1 MDYAAAPQGPRGL
14 DVGWHPTPDARAY
27 RGRMITGAIIHYTA
41 GAEKGAINW
50 LTRRDQA
57 YVSAHYVIGRTG
69 SITQLCRVQREA
81 WHAGRRWG
89 RANPNRW
96 TVGYE
101 LVSPPGVVN
110 PAFTDKQID
119 TLARLLAW
127 LYRLDGQV
135 LDDGRASATVRM
147 PLPYYPA
154 GAPALYRDKAYWERL
169 FVEKPGVII
178 GHSAV
183 NPSKPDPGA
192 KMPWAELLQLVD
204 QYREDQ

>member
-1 MDYAAAPQGPRGL
+1 MCLATAPQGPDSL
-14 DVGWHPTPDARAY
+14 DIAWHPTPDASVY
-27 RGRMITGAIIHYTA
+27 KGRLITGAIIHFTA
-41 GAEKGAINW
+41 GGAEGAVDW
-50 LTRRDQA
+50 LTRRDMI
-57 YVSAHYVIGRTG
+57 YVSAHYVIGRSG
-69 SITQLCRVQREA
+69 SVTQLCRVQREA

-101 LVSPPGVVN
+101 LASPPGVLN
-110 PAFTDKQID
+110 PDFTDEQID

-127 LYRLDGQV
+127 LYRLDGKT

-154 GAPALYRDKAYWERL
+154 GAPAKYRNRPFWHHIFR
-169 FVEKPGVII
+169 EKPGFII

-183 NPSKPDPGA
+183 HPSKPDPGGS
-192 KMPWAELLQLVD
+192 MPWATLLKLVD
-204 QYREDQ
+204 KYREV